1 MKVSVVMAFPTRQ
14 QVMALTVEGHC
25 TAREAVSLAMQQ
37 GLNVEYPDF
46 NVDDAPL
53 GVFGERV
60 ADDKKLE
67 AGDRV
72 EIYRPLAQDPMELR
86 RRRASES
93 GGLTGRRK

>member
-1 MKVSVVMAFPTRQ
+1 MAFPTRQ
-14 QVMALTVEGHC
+14 HVMELNVAEPC
-25 TAREAVSLAMQQ
+25 TAREAVSQAVQE
-37 GLNVEYPDF
+37 GLNVEHPDF

-60 ADDKKLE
+60 TDDKKLD

-93 GGLTGRRK
+93 SGLPGRRK